1 VDQKAI
7 PVSQGVVRVF
17 FNQVLA
23 IIGTDERSGRH
34 LPLVVEVVFGIYY
47 DSHPGAVSILAAGGY
62 ASIQALGRNPSAAP
76 KIFTALI
83 VLLIFGAAISVI
95 ALLVLFQLYAPA

>member
-1 VDQKAI
+1 VGGIEHGWEVILIFTIAI
-7 PVSQGVVRVF
+7 LGPS
-17 FNQVLA
+17 L
-23 IIGTDERSGRH
+23 
-34 LPLVVEVVFGIYY
+34 
-47 DSHPGAVSILAAGGY
+47 ILAAGGY

-76 KIFTALI
+76 KIFTAMI

>member
-1 VDQKAI
+1 MGGIEHD
-7 PVSQGVVRVF
+7 
-17 FNQVLA
+17 L
-23 IIGTDERSGRH
+23 
-34 LPLVVEVVFGIYY
+34 EVVLIFTI
-47 DSHPGAVSILAAGGY
+47 AILGPSLIMAAGGY

-76 KIFTALI
+76 KIFTAMT